1 MTSCAT
7 STNLLVKYP
16 ASAVFK
22 AVSARPFLAPCVDI
36 KYSKIESPSL
46 KLDKIG
52 FSIIS
57 PPLALAFLGLA
68 INPLIPV
75 N

>member
-1 MTSCAT
+1 M
-7 STNLLVKYP
+7 
-16 ASAVFK
+16 
-22 AVSARPFLAPCVDI
+22 

-57 PPLALAFLGLA
+57 PPPAFDFFGLA

>member
-1 MTSCAT
+1 M
-7 STNLLVKYP
+7 
-16 ASAVFK
+16 
-22 AVSARPFLAPCVDI
+22 
-36 KYSKIESPSL
+36 KYSKIDNPSL
-46 KLDKIG
+46 KLERIG

-57 PPLALAFLGLA
+57 PPPAFDFLGLA